1 MQLRK
6 KIQRYLLF
14 IIITS
19 LFLNPNSLFSYKNQ
33 SNIAIAEESE
43 PEIIIHNVQSYPHVG
58 GYWTVSFS
66 VNGTADLIITAVD
79 GTILNKKDCMTC
91 DLLFENI
98 INETDT
104 KFDIIWEK
112 DSIVIKNF
120 SSDTTVYETSK
131 VITSGKHKLKFTFG
145 DDIVYAFNDAT
156 NWWDSDWS
164 YRKLVTIDHDQVAGN
179 LVNFPVLINITD
191 SNLGDEAQSTGND
204 IAFISYSDNS
214 TQYAHEIE
222 NYDNSD
228 GSLIVWI
235 NITSISSTADTSFW
249 MYYGNNGCENQ
260 EDPTDVWDSNF
271 LMIQHL
277 EESDIDGGN
286 GDITDSTSNNND
298 GTTSGMDPS
307 DDVNAKIGTGFDLDG
322 INDYIDTTNNLFT
335 KPGMIC
341 LWFKT
346 SNAYGGI
353 YGMQDVDVG
362 GGPSWYVPIINID
375 NNILQGSWGWYSNS
389 KPQLQTSQSV
399 TDNAWHYVCL
409 GYDLTYDYLYLD
421 GNLVDSSAIATG
433 NVVFNTYQQV
443 GVLRGGWGSLPE
455 GWLYFDGTLD
465 EVRISN
471 TVRSSSW
478 ISTSYN
484 NMNNQSTFVSVGSED
499 EYVSISITNSEG
511 TTTYTQYHYP
521 VIIDSAIIISGTE
534 GNPEAS
540 VQITS
545 GYIQGQDILSGGGGS
560 WDSTAGKLTITDASD
575 WSDLQT
581 KLRSVTFYT
590 TSLDTSNRV
599 IAFTIGE
606 SLGDSLY
613 YEGTDH
619 YYEFV
624 SSSGIS
630 WTDAESA
637 AESKSYTGLAGYLA
651 TVTSQGENDF
661 IYSKLSGDGWMG
673 ASDASSESDWYWVTG
688 PEAGTKFFDQTSASS
703 NSGNLYTVYGG
714 NTPGG
719 GNAVSGFYNNWASG
733 EPNDWSASGED
744 YGHFYSAWGTWND
757 YAATT
762 SVAGYVV
769 EYGGEGY
776 GGNASEGSSMDT
788 KTIEIEESNG
798 IWLTEETVENEQEEV
813 SPDLSEFSVNITHRV
828 GGEFHWWINTTPYIG
843 NASGISN
850 NPYEIGTCYFSG
862 LQPFT
867 RYEVKVTIIGSNH
880 TQYYNFTTGG
890 NIGDSSWHN
899 SSTLNVTVEH
909 QYPRILWY
917 DIQKYTGT
925 TTENDRYLPT
935 TTNNNDWTSI
945 RNNMTEVDNA
955 TWLRVILNI
964 SSDQGWDNIEYI
976 NITGWHDNGTLETGT
991 DYNTTGN
998 HGSNRNFFLSYD
1010 NTSDNIAYYNKT
1022 WPRGCMELTKGNY
1035 TENNVTDTLGIITT
1049 ETHNLTFQFKPGYQ
1063 FRYAPGPDST
1073 GNTWTNHTVTNTNGY
1088 PTTNGAKLDYHT
1100 TQWEALNNTWS
1111 WNLNISI
1118 TNKGQRS
1125 NGGTYTDGPY
1135 TTWILD
1141 EFGTYTY
1148 TEIVSAGG
1156 NINIQGAPGANYS
1169 TNSTNPFN
1177 SGTSQNITI
1186 QTRSNGNYSLTVHI
1200 DDLLHTA
1207 ANTLGY
1213 NRTTAPNYLILE
1225 NDTIWIQGGTRTTP
1239 INFSDANSRYWINLY
1254 GTCNTTTGQTT
1265 TYEQHETNGTSKY
1278 TGETAEDDES
1288 NGNLYPN
1295 DYNQTTDP
1303 DNNLRAYNSQNTIS
1317 HYIEYTC
1324 QIPLGTWA
1332 GTYST
1337 HVYYHLQT
1345 QE

>member
-1 MQLRK
+1 MQLRQ
-6 KIQRYLLF
+6 KIQRYLVF

-19 LFLNPNSLFSYKNQ
+19 LILNPNSLFSQKNQ
-33 SNIAIAEESE
+33 SSSVIAEEIE
-43 PEIIIHNVQSYPHVG
+43 PEITILNVQSYPHIG
-58 GYWTVSFS
+58 GYWTISFS
-66 VNGTADLIITAVD
+66 VDGTADLIITPVD
-79 GTILNKKDCMTC
+79 GATWNDKIYDYC
-91 DLLFENI
+91 DLLFKQI
-98 INETDT
+98 KNES
-104 KFDIIWEK
+104 KEFDVIWET

-131 VITSGKHKLKFTFG
+131 VLTSGKHSLKFKFG
-145 DDIVYAFNDAT
+145 DSVSYAYNDAT
-156 NWWDSDWS
+156 NWWNGDWS
-164 YRKLVTIDHDQVAGN
+164 YRKLVTIEHDQVAGN
-179 LVNFPVLINITD
+179 LVNFPVLVSITD
-191 SNLGDEAQSTGND
+191 SDLQNDAQGDGDD
-204 IAFISYSDNS
+204 IAFVSYSNNE
-214 TQYAHEIE
+214 TQLSHEIE
-222 NYDNSD
+222 SYDNGD
-228 GSLIVWI
+228 GSLVSWVKIPSV
-235 NITSISSTADTSFW
+235 SSSVDTLFW
-249 MYYGNNGCENQ
+249 MYYGNDGCGSQ
-260 EDPTDVWDSNF
+260 EDVSNVWDSNYK
-271 LMIQHL
+271 MVYHL
-277 EESDIDGGN
+277 EESDIDGGS
-286 GDITDSTSNNND
+286 GDIKDSTSNNND
-298 GTTSGMDPS
+298 GTTSGMDGN
-307 DDVNAKIGTGFDLDG
+307 DDVSAKIGTGFDFDG
-322 INDYIDTTNNLFT
+322 INDYVGTNVDVTSYSDITVSGWVYPENAGDGSHTGFFGQNNAFETLWDSSVMTFWTNIDHECSANVASAQWHYITLIYDGSDLFIYKNGRQVAT
-335 KPGMIC
+335 DTAGGFEDEDYTFNIGG
-341 LWFKT
+341 
-346 SNAYGGI
+346 GGI
-353 YGMQDVDVG
+353 NQEA
-362 GGPSWYVPIINID
+362 D
-375 NNILQGSWGWYSNS
+375 NW
-389 KPQLQTSQSV
+389 
-399 TDNAWHYVCL
+399 
-409 GYDLTYDYLYLD
+409 LD
-421 GNLVDSSAIATG
+421 GII
-433 NVVFNTYQQV
+433 
-443 GVLRGGWGSLPE
+443 
-455 GWLYFDGTLD
+455 D

-471 TVRSSSW
+471 TARSSSW
-478 ISTSYN
+478 ITTSYS
-484 NMNNQSTFVSVGSED
+484 NMNNQSTFITLDSED
-499 EYVSISITNSEG
+499 EYVLASVTNSDG
-511 TTTYTQYHYP
+511 STTFTEYGDP
-521 VIIDSAIIISGTE
+521 VVIDSSLIVDGIGA
-534 GNPEAS
+534 NPDAS
-540 VQITS
+540 VEITS
-545 GYIQGQDILSGGGGS
+545 GYDEGSDVLSGSGGS
-560 WDSTAGKLTITDASD
+560 WNSNTGKLTITDADD

-581 KLRSVTFYT
+581 KLRSVTFDT
-590 TSLDTSNRV
+590 TSDDTTNRV
-599 IAFTIGE
+599 ITFTVGTD
-606 SLGDSLY
+606 LGNSLY
-613 YEGTDH
+613 YDGTDH

-624 SSSGIS
+624 SDSGIS
-630 WTDAESA
+630 WNDAETA
-637 AESKSYTGLAGYLA
+637 AESRSYAGLDGYLA
-651 TVTSQGENDF
+651 TVTSQGENEF

-673 ASDASSESDWYWVTG
+673 ATDTSSESNWYWVTG
-688 PEAGTKFFDQTSASS
+688 PEAGTKFFDQTSAAS
-703 NSGNLYTVYGG
+703 NSVNLYTIYGG
-714 NTPGG
+714 SQSGG
-719 GNAVSGFYNNWASG
+719 GNVVNGLYNNWASG
-733 EPNDWSASGED
+733 EPNDWGPTGED
-744 YGHFYSAWGTWND
+744 CAHFYSAWGTWND
-757 YAATT
+757 YAYDNAG
-762 SVAGYVV
+762 VAGYVV
-769 EYGGEGY
+769 EYGGVGF
-776 GGNASEGSSMDT
+776 GGNASDGSAMDT
-788 KTIEIEESNG
+788 KIIEIEETADIVLSD
-798 IWLTEETVENEQEEV
+798 ETIETNTEEV
-813 SPDLSEFSVNITHRV
+813 SPELSEFSVNITHNP
-828 GGEFHWWINTTPYIG
+828 GGVFHWWINTTPYIG
-843 NASGISN
+843 NASGISSD
-850 NPYEIGTCYFSG
+850 PYEIGTCYFSG

-899 SSTLNVTVEH
+899 SSTLNVTIEH

-998 HGSNRNFFLSYD
+998 HGSNRNFYLSYD
-1010 NTSDNIAYYNKT
+1010 NTSDTTAYYNKT
-1022 WPRGCMELTKGNY
+1022 WPKGCMELTKGNY
-1035 TENNVTDTLGIITT
+1035 TENNVTDTLGITTT

-1073 GNTWTNHTVTNTNGY
+1073 GNTWINHTITNTNGY

-1125 NGGTYTDGPY
+1125 DGGTFTDGPY

-1156 NINIQGAPGANYS
+1156 NTNIQGAPGANYS

-1186 QTRSNGNYSLTVHI
+1186 QTRSNGNYSLTIHI

-1213 NRTTAPNYLILE
+1213 NRTNAPSHLILE

-1278 TGETAEDDES
+1278 TGETAEDNEP
-1288 NGNLYPN
+1288 NGNQYPN
-1295 DYNQTTDP
+1295 NYNQTTDP